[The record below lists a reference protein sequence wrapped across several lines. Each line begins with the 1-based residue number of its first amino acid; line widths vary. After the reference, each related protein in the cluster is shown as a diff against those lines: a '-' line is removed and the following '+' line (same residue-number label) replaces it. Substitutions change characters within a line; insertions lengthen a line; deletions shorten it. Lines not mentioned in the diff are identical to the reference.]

1 MSNQAE
7 YDYLIVGAGFSGL
20 VFAERV
26 ISEMGKTCLVVE
38 KRDHIG
44 GNSWD
49 HYDEHGVL
57 IHPYGPHYFRSN
69 SPEVVRYLSRFT
81 AWREVEYQVRSYTHG
96 KYWKFP
102 IHLDTYEQYIG
113 RPSTTEEFEQWLEA
127 TRVPIEHPMN
137 SEEVIL
143 AACGWPFYELFFKGY
158 TIKQWQMH
166 PRELDASVCARIPIR
181 TNRDGRYL
189 RESFQALP
197 RDGYHKLFEN
207 LVAACGSKL
216 TIQLNTDYREVV
228 SAVRYGEMVYTGPI
242 DAYFDYAHG
251 PLPYRSL
258 RFEHEHY
265 DAAALRER
273 VLISGK
279 PGFYQPE
286 MQVNFPNE
294 HEYTRIV
301 EIKHATGQACPGSTI
316 VKEYPETYTAGMEP
330 YYPVPN
336 HASNSIYQQYRALA
350 KAERGVRFLGRLATY
365 KYLNMDQCVLLAMK
379 ASRQCREDGIDD
391 SSS

>member
-1 MSNQAE
+1 MSSSTPE
-7 YDYLIVGAGFSGL
+7 FDYLIVGAGFSGL

-26 ISEMGKTCLVVE
+26 ISELGKTCLVVE

-49 HYDEHGVL
+49 RYDEHGVL
-57 IHPYGPHYFRSN
+57 IHPYGPHYFRTN
-69 SPEVVRYLSRFT
+69 SPEVVEYLSRFT
-81 AWREVEYQVRSYTHG
+81 AWREVEYQVRSFTEG

-102 IHLDTYEQYIG
+102 IHLDTFEQYIG
-113 RPSTTEEFEQWLEA
+113 GPSTTEDFEAWLEA
-127 TRVPIEHPMN
+127 TRVPIEEPQN

-143 AACGWPFYELFFKGY
+143 ASVGWPFYELFFKGY
-158 TIKQWQMH
+158 TMKQWQMH

-197 RDGYHKLFEN
+197 KDGYHRLFEN
-207 LVAACGSKL
+207 LVASCGSKL
-216 TIQLNTDYREVV
+216 TIRLNTDYRDVLPNA
-228 SAVRYGEMVYTGPI
+228 SYGKLVYTGPI
-242 DAYFDYAHG
+242 DAYFDFVHG

-265 DAAALRER
+265 DAEALIERES
-273 VLISGK
+273 ISGR

-286 MQVNFPNE
+286 MQVNFPNDF
-294 HEYTRIV
+294 EYTRIV
-301 EIKHATGQACPGSTI
+301 EIKHATGQNCSGSTI
-316 VKEYPETYTAGMEP
+316 VKEYPEAYTDGREP

-336 HASNSIYQQYRALA
+336 EASNAVYQQYRALA
-350 KAERGVRFLGRLATY
+350 KAEASVLFLGRLATY
-365 KYLNMDQCVLLAMK
+365 KYLNMDQCILLAMK
-379 ASRQCREDGIDD
+379 AARHCQDEAGS
-391 SSS
+391 